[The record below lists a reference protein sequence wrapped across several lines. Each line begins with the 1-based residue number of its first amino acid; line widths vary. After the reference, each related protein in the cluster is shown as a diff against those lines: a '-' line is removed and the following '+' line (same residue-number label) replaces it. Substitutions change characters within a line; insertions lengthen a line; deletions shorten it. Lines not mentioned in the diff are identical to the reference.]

1 MMLTVCY
8 QTLLIEIV
16 AGDPVQHH
24 VHQHPDG
31 HAEGEG
37 LDQLCWNATLE
48 VGDEVEKAVAEGGE
62 FEITTT
68 SLRKL
73 PISKLKL
80 KSMEGFQHSGL
91 YE

>member
-1 MMLTVCY
+1 MLTVCY
-8 QTLLIEIV
+8 QTLLIEFV
-16 AGDPVQHH
+16 TGDTVQHH
-24 VHQHPDG
+24 VDKHPDG

-37 LDQLCWNATLE
+37 LDHLYRNATLE
-48 VGDEVEKAVAEGGE
+48 VGHEVEKAVAEGGQ